1 MVQTVINKLKLD
13 GTWIKVSVNDN
24 SFYLI
29 AIKEKAKKLKEKEKE
44 IESNK
49 VNKIYFE
56 IGIDSG
62 IKDKPIAINRISLD
76 FNDET
81 SDNEDINSITAFTRV
96 QGLPKEFYIRPIK
109 IIDYTSTVY
118 SKDIETAIAIKVNLN

>member
-1 MVQTVINKLKLD
+1 MTQTIINKLKLD

-29 AIKEKAKKLKEKEKE
+29 AIKEKAKKLKEKE

-56 IGIDSG
+56 LGIDSG
-62 IKDKPIAINRISLD
+62 IKDKPITINRISLD

-81 SDNEDINSITAFTRV
+81 SEDTDINLITAFTRV
-96 QGLPKEFYIRPIK
+96 QGLPKEFYIRPTK
-109 IIDYTSTVY
+109 IVTYNSIAYTEN
-118 SKDIETAIAIKVNLN
+118 IETTISVKVNID

>member
-1 MVQTVINKLKLD
+1 MIQTIINKLKLD
-13 GTWIKVSVNDN
+13 GTWTKVNLNDDGL
-24 SFYLI
+24 YLI
-29 AIKEKAKKLKEKEKE
+29 AIKEKAKKLKEKE

-62 IKDKPIAINRISLD
+62 IKDKPITINRISLD

-96 QGLPKEFYIRPIK
+96 QGLPKEFYIRPTK
-109 IIDYTSTVY
+109 IVTYDSKAYTEN
-118 SKDIETAIAIKVNLN
+118 IETTISVKVNID

>member
-1 MVQTVINKLKLD
+1 MVQTIINKLKLD
-13 GTWIKVSVNDN
+13 GTWTKVNLNDDGL
-24 SFYLI
+24 YLI
-29 AIKEKAKKLKEKEKE
+29 AIKEKAKKLKEKE

-62 IKDKPIAINRISLD
+62 IKDKYITVNRVVLD

-81 SDNEDINSITAFTRV
+81 SDNEDINLITAFTRV

>member
-1 MVQTVINKLKLD
+1 MTQTIINKLKLD
-13 GTWIKVSVNDN
+13 GTWTKVNLNDDGL
-24 SFYLI
+24 YLI
-29 AIKEKAKKLKEKEKE
+29 AIKEKAKKLKEKE

-56 IGIDSG
+56 LGIDSG
-62 IKDKPIAINRISLD
+62 IKDKPITINRISLD

-109 IIDYTSTVY
+109 IVTYDSVVY
-118 SKDIETAIAIKVNLN
+118 SKDIETGISIKVNLN

>member
-1 MVQTVINKLKLD
+1 MTQTIINKLKLD

-29 AIKEKAKKLKEKEKE
+29 AIKEKAKKLKEKE
-44 IESNK
+44 INSND
-49 VNKIYFE
+49 VDKISFE
-56 IGIDSG
+56 LGIDSG
-62 IKDKPIAINRISLD
+62 IKDKPIIVNRVVLD

-118 SKDIETAIAIKVNLN
+118 SKDIETTIAIKVNLN

>member
-1 MVQTVINKLKLD
+1 MTQTIINKLKLD

-29 AIKEKAKKLKEKEKE
+29 AIKEKAKKLKEKE
-44 IESNK
+44 INSND
-49 VNKIYFE
+49 VDKISFE
-56 IGIDSG
+56 LGIDSG
-62 IKDKPIAINRISLD
+62 IKDKPIIVNRVVLD

>member
-29 AIKEKAKKLKEKEKE
+29 AIKEKAKKLKEKE

-62 IKDKPIAINRISLD
+62 IKDKPITINRISLD